1 MKILYFADVFAKPG
15 RDALQKALVRFHR
28 DFEVDFTIV
37 CGENVSHGKG
47 IHPRMAKEFFE
58 WGVDVIT
65 TGNHAWDEKEIIP
78 FFDVEPRIIRPA
90 NYPEPCPGKGSVL
103 IQSRRNPERRL
114 GVLQVMG
121 RTFMDPI
128 DCPFQAADREIAD
141 LRSRGAAS
149 IFVDLHADATSEKH
163 ALAFYLDGRVSAV
176 CGSHG
181 HVQTA
186 DERVLPN
193 GTAYITDVGMTGCF
207 NSVIGVKK
215 ELSIQRFL
223 SKRPQRFEPAEGPG
237 GYGAVLIDVD
247 ATGRAS
253 SIQRFREAI
262 A

>member
-15 RDALQKALVRFHR
+15 RDALHKALQRFHR
-28 DFEVDFTIV
+28 EFEIDFTII
-37 CGENVSHGKG
+37 CGENASHGKG

-78 FFDVEPRIIRPA
+78 YFDLEPRLIRPA
-90 NYPEPCPGKGSVL
+90 NYPSPCPGKGSTVV
-103 IQSRRNPERRL
+103 QSRQNSELHL
-114 GVLQVMG
+114 GVIQVMG

-128 DCPFQAADREIAD
+128 DCPFQAADREIAA
-141 LRSRGAAS
+141 LQGQGLHHL
-149 IFVDLHADATSEKH
+149 FVDLHADATSEKH
-163 ALAFYLDGRVSAV
+163 AIAFYLDGRVSAV

-186 DERVLPN
+186 DERVLPK
-193 GTAYITDVGMTGCF
+193 GTAYITDVGMTGF
-207 NSVIGVKK
+207 FDSVIGVKK

-237 GYGAVLIDVD
+237 GYGAVIIDV
-247 ATGRAS
+247 AANGQAN
-253 SIQRFREAI
+253 SITRFREAV

>member
-15 RDALQKALVRFHR
+15 RDALQKALKRFHN
-28 DFEVDFTIV
+28 EYPIDFTII

-58 WGVDVIT
+58 LGVDVIT

-78 FFDVEPRIIRPA
+78 YFDLEPRLIRPA
-90 NYPEPCPGKGSVL
+90 NYPSPCPGRGSTLV
-103 IQSRRNPERRL
+103 QSRRNPEIRL
-114 GVLQVMG
+114 GVVQVMG

-128 DCPFQAADREIAD
+128 DCPFQAADREVNAFRAQGITN
-141 LRSRGAAS
+141 

-163 ALAFYLDGRVSAV
+163 AVAFYLDGRVSAV

-207 NSVIGVKK
+207 DSVIGVKK

-237 GYGAVLIDVD
+237 GYGAVIVEIGPDGKAL
-247 ATGRAS
+247 
-253 SIQRFREAI
+253 SILRFREPI